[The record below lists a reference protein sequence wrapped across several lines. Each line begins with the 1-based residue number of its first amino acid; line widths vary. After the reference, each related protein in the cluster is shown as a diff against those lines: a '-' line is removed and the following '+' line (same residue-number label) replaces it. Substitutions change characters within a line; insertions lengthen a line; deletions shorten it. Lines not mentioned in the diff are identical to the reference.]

1 MQSYNLKN
9 HKSAETWKWSERGYV
24 FGVVCRNY
32 CKIQSYFSNELVPHS
47 NEEEMWLE
55 KSHCILQGVKKER
68 HREAQKMF
76 DEFEILI

>member
-32 CKIQSYFSNELVPHS
+32 CKIQSYFSNDLFPHS
-47 NEEEMWLE
+47 SEEIFQEVE
-55 KSHCILQGVKKER
+55 KER
-68 HREAQKMF
+68 HIEAQKMF
-76 DEFEILI
+76 DELEILI